1 MFILNFDDAV
11 HSWRRYVCLC
21 LLKDFTWPMEGFLLP
36 YAPPVKK
43 PSHKK
48 AVPTSNINLLKAY
61 WGLFILG
68 DPGAVCLIVKNGGK
82 KRRESLF
89 LKTLATVFP
98 TQLTALGSL
107 RVGLPYSLGTWL
119 CRTYS
124 KALDNAKIVQ

>member
-1 MFILNFDDAV
+1 
-11 HSWRRYVCLC
+11 
-21 LLKDFTWPMEGFLLP
+21 MEGFLLP

-48 AVPTSNINLLKAY
+48 AVSTSNINLLKACR
-61 WGLFILG
+61 GLFILG
-68 DPGAVCLIVKNGGK
+68 DPGAVCLIVKNGSK

-89 LKTLATVFP
+89 LKTLATVLP